1 MIITESMETEKLVF
15 AISLEELQQAAIEKL
30 GRPLD
35 DDEIQVAKKGLEFG
49 LGTSIDVVYET
60 IFFEMIEK

>member
-1 MIITESMETEKLVF
+1 MVF